1 MLNYLIMKVLIIV
14 IYTKGEVLHIE
25 AMKIMLSI
33 DEKSSKFI
41 VRHPK

>member
-14 IYTKGEVLHIE
+14 MCTKREVLHIE
-25 AMKIMLSI
+25 AMKIMRSI

-41 VRHPK
+41 VTHPK